1 MRFQRKPFTDWI
13 ALYAK
18 VESLPDAAPS
28 PEFAGT
34 WFIDQ

>member
-1 MRFQRKPFTDWI
+1 MRFQRKPLTDWI

-18 VESLPDAAPS
+18 VESLPDAVIL
-28 PEFAGT
+28 AGVRRC